1 MNRIIDWWH
10 RRFGTTMPRHVRV
23 LEVFLTDPERWWFGY
38 DLIQDTQLSSGKLYP
53 TLARLERDAW
63 ITGAFEDIKENEEG
77 RPARRGYR
85 LTEAGRV
92 HARALVAKWKGG
104 SDTPAVRPTLA
115 AARLRADELMG
126 RSGPDADGYVEPF
139 AQSAREVLAALLYV
153 AQVAETEGDQ
163 VHQWARTYSLEPY
176 ELLAER
182 VSGEAEDPDAR
193 TARDQ
198 LLTVYQGMPE
208 KSRDAIMIQVVAALK
223 PCQSR

>member
-104 SDTPAVRPTLA
+104 SDCLQHLVPELHGFGVSTLYMEARTRDLDQRDIRSVINARRALPRGSTFDIEHVRGVDDPLLWVADVLAGAVRA
-115 AARLRADELMG
+115 G
-126 RSGPDADGYVEPF
+126 R
-139 AQSAREVLAALLYV
+139 
-153 AQVAETEGDQ
+153 
-163 VHQWARTYSLEPY
+163 H
-176 ELLAER
+176 
-182 VSGEAEDPDAR
+182 GEASYR
-193 TARDQ
+193 
-198 LLTVYQGMPE
+198 
-208 KSRDAIMIQVVAALK
+208 AILADRIYDIDVDTR
-223 PCQSR
+223 C